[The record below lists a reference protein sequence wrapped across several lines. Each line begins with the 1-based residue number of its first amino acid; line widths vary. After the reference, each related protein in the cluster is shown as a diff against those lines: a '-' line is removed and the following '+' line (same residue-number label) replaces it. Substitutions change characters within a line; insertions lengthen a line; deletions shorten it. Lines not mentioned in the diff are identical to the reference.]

1 MASNGKLPKGWT
13 ESRIDEVADVSFS
26 SVDKKSV
33 QGQRSVRLCNYMD
46 VWKNPY
52 IHHGL
57 DFMEATASEIEID
70 RFSLAPGDVLL
81 TKDSETKE
89 EIAEPSVVWEK
100 IDNLILGYHLALV
113 RPHAAVTDGPF
124 LAAQLRIPEFRSQF
138 IRAASGATRYGLSMD
153 TVCGAKVWLP
163 PYELQAKISGIIRSI
178 DEAIEATRAVIDQTR
193 RLKTALLQDL
203 LTNGLRKGAH
213 KKDTLKGIGK
223 VPSHWHLRTVGQLIA
238 SGHILEV
245 QDGNHGNDHPKESDF
260 VVAGI
265 PFVAANCIRDGKLYP
280 AMFKFITEDQ
290 ASSLR
295 IGHARQGDLILT
307 HKGSVGLTAYVDP
320 PFDRMVLT
328 PQTTYYRVD
337 QSKLVR
343 AYLRAYFEDER
354 FQSHLHRLASQSTRD
369 YVGIT
374 EQKKLTIPVPPFEEQ
389 QLIGTTRDELES
401 KVSSEA
407 ECLNTLLLVK
417 SALSQGLL
425 TGRIP
430 VKGAE

>member
-13 ESRIDEVADVSFS
+13 ESRIDEVADVSIS

-33 QGQRSVRLCNYMD
+33 EGQRSVRLCNYMD

-163 PYELQAKISGIIRSI
+163 PYELQTKISGIIRSI
-178 DEAIEATRAVIDQTR
+178 DEAIEATRAVIEPTR

-203 LTNGLRKGAH
+203 LTNGLPGQH
-213 KKDTLKGIGK
+213 KKFNTSKRGLSFPESWEHLPLGQVAEFQNGK
-223 VPSHWHLRTVGQLIA
+223 AFPSSDYDQGTVPLLRPGNLHISGRVMWDAGHTTTVPDSYLDSA
-238 SGHILEV
+238 SDYIVRSNELV
-245 QDGNHGNDHPKESDF
+245 MN
-260 VVAGI
+260 
-265 PFVAANCIRDGKLYP
+265 
-280 AMFKFITEDQ
+280 
-290 ASSLR
+290 
-295 IGHARQGDLILT
+295 
-307 HKGSVGLTAYVDP
+307 LTAQSLEDD
-320 PFDRMVLT
+320 FLG
-328 PQTTYYRVD
+328 RVCWTHNTEECCLLN
-337 QSKLVR
+337 Q
-343 AYLRAYFEDER
+343 
-354 FQSHLHRLASQSTRD
+354 RLARFRAINCNLRFLYWTFKGPAFRD
-369 YVGIT
+369 HVSRLPSGSKVQHLYNADLESFYVPLPDPG
-374 EQKKLTIPVPPFEEQ
+374 EQ
-389 QLIGTTRDELES
+389 QKIAQVLDSAEEREQQEHSYLERLF
-401 KVSSEA
+401 A
-407 ECLNTLLLVK
+407 TK

-430 VKGAE
+430 VKGGK